1 MGTIGVSRGGN
12 GLGIEPLSQTLEK
25 VDLSAQQ
32 RDVLLGCQ
40 LKSLCSVSQ
49 AIFVWESMCSHFSV
63 DLWF

>member
-12 GLGIEPLSQTLEK
+12 GLGKAEK

-40 LKSLCSVSQ
+40 LKSLCSLSQ

-63 DLWF
+63 DLWFC